1 MKLVVRQTWTRNLVG
16 AAVLAALAACG
27 GGGGGT
33 ANNNA
38 GGGTEQTASVAG
50 IAAKGLLIGAR
61 VVIKNAATGAV
72 LAETTTGADGAYNVA
87 GLPVGTA
94 VLIEVSTVSG
104 TLMRDEATN
113 ATIAAPANFTLR
125 AATVADAAGTANV
138 QVTPFSEMAVAKAL
152 NNGGLSKDNIEAA
165 NADVRLLV
173 GFDVLAERPVFSD
186 DGFTASNKAALMLA
200 AVSRMAQ
207 EEAFEC
213 GSTSNDP
220 AVSQAERVKCVV
232 STMAQAGSSDED
244 VVLALT
250 DAKDAAFS
258 EDYDG
263 DDEKPITTQQ
273 PSELVDVSERGSA
286 IDQAKALIANIR
298 SNGAMLVGD
307 GSTTLESRLRTVSTV
322 IEGAANPIGDSSRE
336 LYGAVLS
343 AANLLD
349 EGQHVGTTVNFNASV
364 AQVVGCRLYEGNNPA
379 NPDWDTEASDAA
391 TAGSIGCRITY
402 SVAYDEATDKFL
414 ARQHNFR
421 VYRTEEPG
429 EYKVRS
435 RLILQAVVPNEETQ
449 GFEVQNTADFERKA
463 PAPNDSANG
472 GFYLADVAI
481 GREAP
486 SFEYPRGY
494 LYSMA
499 ISGDFAG
506 GVSQVLNGFA
516 LKNTLALSI
525 TPSFTPVTEG
535 EGVGTDTITRLTL
548 AGSVSASGGSR
559 PTVTA
564 TFLEDS
570 YIESQFNNAEG
581 QSLRAVETMAG
592 ARDGTLRIS
601 VLDAA
606 GAGFTGTVGL
616 SGQGEVDG
624 DQLPTS
630 LVLRGV
636 VTSAANATLFDGTV
650 NVSVASF
657 DGYSSL
663 SPYSSK
669 NSVSNPQISVN
680 GLLAVSGRPNLVVQL
695 NISHAFT
702 RSGERLGISGNYTQ
716 GEDVVLIAG
725 ELFADGSE
733 GTSSISL
740 STPTGLAVTLTEGR
754 KFATLF
760 KSESYAL
767 GTLDLDKAKI
777 TYADGSFEQY

>member
-1 MKLVVRQTWTRNLVG
+1 MNLVVKSTWTRHLVG

-27 GGGGGT
+27 GGGGGS
-33 ANNNA
+33 ANNNT
-38 GGGTEQTASVAG
+38 GGSTEQTASVTG
-50 IAAKGLLIGAR
+50 VAAKGLMKFAK
-61 VVIKNAATGAV
+61 VVVKDAVSGAV
-72 LAETTTGADGAYNVA
+72 LKETTTDATGNYTVT
-87 GLPVGTA
+87 GLPIGTA
-94 VLIEVSTVSG
+94 VLIEVSSVAG
-104 TLMRDEATN
+104 TKIVDEATN
-113 ATIAAPANFTLR
+113 AEIDAPANFTLR
-125 AATVADAAGTANV
+125 AAAVADAAGTANV

-152 NNGGLSKDNIEAA
+152 ANGGLSKDNIEAA

-207 EEAFEC
+207 QEAFEC

-220 AVSQAERVKCVV
+220 AVSQAEKVKCVV
-232 STMAQAGSSDED
+232 TTMAQAGSSDED
-244 VVLALT
+244 VFIELS
-250 DAKDAAFS
+250 DAKDAVFND
-258 EDYDG
+258 DYDG
-263 DDEKPITTQQ
+263 DEEKPITTQQ
-273 PSELVDVSERGSA
+273 PRDLIDVSERGSA

-379 NPDWDTEASDAA
+379 DLDWDTEASDASA
-391 TAGSIGCRITY
+391 AGSIGCRITY
-402 SVAYDEATDKFL
+402 SVVYDNATDKYI

-435 RLILQAVVPNEETQ
+435 RLILQTVVLNEETQ
-449 GFEVQNTADFERKA
+449 RFEVQDTSDFVRKA
-463 PAPNDSANG
+463 PAPGDSANG

-499 ISGDFAG
+499 LSGDFAG
-506 GVSQVLNGFA
+506 GLSQVLNGFA

-669 NSVSNPQISVN
+669 NSVSNPQISIN
-680 GLLAVSGRPNLVVQL
+680 GLLAVSGRPNLVVNM
-695 NISHAFT
+695 NIGHAFT
-702 RSGERLGISGNYTQ
+702 LGGERLSISGNYTQ
-716 GEDVVLIAG
+716 GDDVVMISG
-725 ELFADGSE
+725 ELFAEGSE
-733 GTSSISL
+733 GTSSIAL
-740 STPTGLAVTLTEGR
+740 STPRGLGITLSEGS

-767 GTLDLDKAKI
+767 GTLDLDKSKI